1 MMNKM
6 ENEKKISTNNIN
18 YIRLS
23 YTLTENSPVHPA
35 LKRVSITPENQIRR
49 GDAYNTSVICA
60 ENHSGTHVDA
70 PAHFMKDGRPIHDYN
85 PNELIFESV
94 LIIDCPKNP
103 DELIALED
111 ISGVFDPQYLEA
123 NKDTDCILIRTGFGP
138 YHEEDIE
145 TYLIR
150 NPGISPEVV
159 YYLRQNLPKLKCL
172 GIDTVSMSRYGRVE
186 EAIEVHQNAFKM
198 DESLGKPLILV
209 EDLNLR
215 LLSEETE
222 LEEVLV
228 IPWQVGEIDSAPC
241 TVLARLNQ
249 FLNIF

>member
-1 MMNKM
+1 M
-6 ENEKKISTNNIN
+6 ENKKKNSTKTSN

-35 LKRVSITPENQIRR
+35 LRNVSITPENQIKK

-70 PAHFMKDGRPIHDYN
+70 PAHFMKDGRPIFNYD
-85 PNELIFESV
+85 PNELTFKNI
-94 LIIDCPKNP
+94 LIMDCPKNP
-103 DELIALED
+103 DEMVSLED
-111 ISGVFDPQYLEA
+111 VSGVFDQQYLKA
-123 NKDTDCILIRTGFGP
+123 NKDTDCILICTGFGP

-145 TYLIR
+145 AYLIR
-150 NPGISPEVV
+150 NPGISPEAVS
-159 YYLRQNLPKLKCL
+159 YLRRNLPKLTCL

-186 EAIEVHQNAFKM
+186 EAIAVHHHAFQI

-215 LLSEETE
+215 PLGGKVEI
-222 LEEVLV
+222 EEVMV
-228 IPWQVGEIDSAPC
+228 IPWQVGGIDSAPC
-241 TVLARLNQ
+241 TVLANVKPVSE
-249 FLNIF
+249 